1 MLEINKRVSLTSK
14 NDFYKLKQCIN
25 DYYNKIQKL

>member
-1 MLEINKRVSLTSK
+1 MLEINKRVYLTSE